1 MVSVPEQPL
10 DDGAVCHAYDEST
23 ASQSQISNQI
33 ILNEA
38 RLYIESLMSE
48 TTTSDFLFFKN

>member
-1 MVSVPEQPL
+1 MVSVLEQAL
-10 DDGAVCHAYDEST
+10 DDGELCHAYDESIEI
-23 ASQSQISNQI
+23 QSQISNQI

-48 TTTSDFLFFKN
+48 TTVSDFLFFKN

>member
-1 MVSVPEQPL
+1 MVSVPEQAL
-10 DDGAVCHAYDEST
+10 DDGELCHAYDESLEIR
-23 ASQSQISNQI
+23 SQISNQI

-48 TTTSDFLFFKN
+48 RMVSDFLFFKN